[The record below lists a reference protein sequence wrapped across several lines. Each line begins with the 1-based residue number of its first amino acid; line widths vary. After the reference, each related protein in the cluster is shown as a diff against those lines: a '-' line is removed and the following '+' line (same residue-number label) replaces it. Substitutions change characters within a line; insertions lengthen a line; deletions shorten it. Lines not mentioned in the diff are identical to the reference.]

1 MSIPDTDFHS
11 PNAQLQLHIGD
22 VADAEHSSI
31 MHATKFISTA
41 CRTLQTQSYTAI
53 QILTESTKKAYMQN
67 KNNYTTKRG
76 LALGQACN
84 CKHHKTLHNP
94 KLLTPTMITTIIT

>member
-22 VADAEHSSI
+22 VADAERSSI

-41 CRTLQTQSYTAI
+41 CSSLQTQSYTAI
-53 QILTESTKKAYMQN
+53 QILTESTKEPYMQN
-67 KNNYTTKRG
+67 KIIQLKE
-76 LALGQACN
+76 ALHWGRPVTAS
-84 CKHHKTLHNP
+84 
-94 KLLTPTMITTIIT
+94 IT